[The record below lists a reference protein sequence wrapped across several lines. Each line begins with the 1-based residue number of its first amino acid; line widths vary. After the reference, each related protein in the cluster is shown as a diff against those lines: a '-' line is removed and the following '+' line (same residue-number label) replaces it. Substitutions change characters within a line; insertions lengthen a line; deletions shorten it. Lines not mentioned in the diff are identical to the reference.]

1 MVAESSILYRVA
13 HAGFVARRQSGGY
26 AERVTLGDEA
36 EFRAQVR
43 RGRERPSAIQAIAD
57 FSGGDVVYAKAR
69 LGASNK
75 KEIGESR

>member
-1 MVAESSILYRVA
+1 
-13 HAGFVARRQSGGY
+13 
-26 AERVTLGDEA
+26 LGDEA

-69 LGASNK
+69 LGAS
-75 KEIGESR
+75 